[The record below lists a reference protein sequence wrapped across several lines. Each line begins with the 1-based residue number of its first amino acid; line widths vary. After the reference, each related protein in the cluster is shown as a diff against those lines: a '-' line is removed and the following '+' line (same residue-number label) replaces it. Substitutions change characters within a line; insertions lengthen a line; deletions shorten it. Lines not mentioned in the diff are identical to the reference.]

1 MNSTIKKLLTYIKKY
16 KIQILFSLVISAM
29 SVWLSLYIPIIV
41 ANAIDYIVGKNQV
54 DFTTISGLILQI
66 VQIAIVVAILQ
77 WMINII
83 NNKITFL
90 VARDLRNEALKKLEK
105 VPLKYIDTNQHGD
118 IVSRVISDVDQI
130 VDGLLMGFTQIFTG
144 VLTILITLFFMFS
157 INYKMAIIV
166 IVLTPLSLFIAKFIS
181 KRTYHLFEKQSE
193 IRGEE
198 TAFLN
203 EMVVNQKT
211 VIAYGEEKNNIDK
224 FMKINNRLEE
234 VGIKA
239 SFFSAI
245 TNPCTRFVNNIVYA
259 CVVFAG
265 ACFAI
270 AGNLSVGG
278 LTCFLNYANQYTNP
292 FNEISGVLT
301 ELQTAIAS
309 AKRIFEVIEQE
320 EEKDEEQGALGN
332 VQGKVELKDVE
343 FGYTENKMILNE
355 INFIAEPG
363 TKIAIVGPT
372 GCGKTTLINL
382 LMRFYDLNSG
392 KILIDQKDITDV
404 NRTSLRKSF
413 GMVLQDT
420 WIKKGTI
427 KENIKLGKPEATDE
441 EIIQAAKSAMAY
453 NFIKRLPEGFE
464 TIVENNDSILSEGE
478 RQLIS
483 IARVMLLDPPMLILD
498 EATSNIDTRTE
509 QKVQKAFAKLMKG
522 RTSFVV
528 AHRLSTIVSAD
539 IILVI
544 KNGKIIEKGRHKE
557 LLESG
562 GFYAK
567 LYNSQYKICQFGV
580 GVFFDTSV
588 NLVPVF
594 F

>member
-16 KIQILFSLVISAM
+16 KIQILFSLAISAM

-54 DFTTISGLILQI
+54 DFTTVSGLILQI

-90 VARDLRNEALKKLEK
+90 VARDLRNDALKKLEK
-105 VPLKYIDTNQHGD
+105 VPLKYIDINQHGD

-157 INYKMAIIV
+157 INYKIAIIV

-181 KRTYHLFEKQSE
+181 KRTYHLFEKQSK

-224 FMKINNRLEE
+224 FIKINNRLEE

-259 CVVFAG
+259 CVAFAG
-265 ACFAI
+265 ASFAI

-301 ELQTAIAS
+301 ELQNAFAS

-320 EEKDEEQGALGN
+320 EEKDDGKGNLEN

-343 FGYTENKMILNE
+343 FGYTENKMILDG
-355 INFIAEPG
+355 INFVAEPG

-427 KENIKLGKPEATDE
+427 RENIKLGKPEATDE
-441 EIIQAAKSAMAY
+441 DVIQAAKSAMAY

-567 LYNSQYKICQFGV
+567 LYNSQYKIC
-580 GVFFDTSV
+580 
-588 NLVPVF
+588 
-594 F
+594 

>member
-16 KIQILFSLVISAM
+16 KIQILFSLAISAM

-41 ANAIDYIVGKNQV
+41 ANAIDYIVRKNQV
-54 DFTTISGLILQI
+54 DFTTVSGLILQI

-90 VARDLRNEALKKLEK
+90 VARDLRNDALKKLEK
-105 VPLKYIDTNQHGD
+105 VPLKYIDINQHGD

-157 INYKMAIIV
+157 INYKIAIIV

-224 FMKINNRLEE
+224 FIKINNRLEE

-259 CVVFAG
+259 CVAFAG
-265 ACFAI
+265 ASFAI

-301 ELQTAIAS
+301 ELQNAFAS

-320 EEKDEEQGALGN
+320 AEKDDEQGALKN

-355 INFIAEPG
+355 INFVAEPG

-427 KENIKLGKPEATDE
+427 RENIKLGKPEATDE
-441 EIIQAAKSAMAY
+441 DVIQAAKSAMAY

-539 IILVI
+539 IILVM
-544 KNGKIIEKGRHKE
+544 KNGEIIEKGKHQE

-567 LYNSQYKICQFGV
+567 LYNSQYKIC
-580 GVFFDTSV
+580 
-588 NLVPVF
+588 
-594 F
+594 

>member
-1 MNSTIKKLLTYIKKY
+1 MNSTIRKLLTYIKKY
-16 KIQILFSLVISAM
+16 KIQILFSLAISAM

-54 DFTTISGLILQI
+54 DFTTISELILQI

-83 NNKITFL
+83 NNKITFF
-90 VARDLRNEALKKLEK
+90 VARDLRNDALKKLEK

-130 VDGLLMGFTQIFTG
+130 VNGLLMGFTQIFTG

-193 IRGEE
+193 TRGEE

-224 FMKINNRLEE
+224 FIKINNRLED

-301 ELQTAIAS
+301 ELQNAFAS

-320 EEKDEEQGALGN
+320 SEKDDEQGALKN

-355 INFIAEPG
+355 INFVAEPG

-427 KENIKLGKPEATDE
+427 RENIKLGKPEATDE
-441 EIIQAAKSAMAY
+441 DVIQAAKSAMAY

-464 TIVENNDSILSEGE
+464 TVVENNDSILSEGE

-539 IILVI
+539 IILVM
-544 KNGKIIEKGRHKE
+544 KNGKIIEKGKHQE

-567 LYNSQYKICQFGV
+567 LYNSQYKIC
-580 GVFFDTSV
+580 
-588 NLVPVF
+588 
-594 F
+594 

>member
-16 KIQILFSLVISAM
+16 KIQILFSLAISAM

-54 DFTTISGLILQI
+54 DFTTVSGLILQI

-90 VARDLRNEALKKLEK
+90 VARDLRNDALKKLEK
-105 VPLKYIDTNQHGD
+105 VPLKYIDINQHGD

-157 INYKMAIIV
+157 INYKIAIIV

-224 FMKINNRLEE
+224 FIKINNRLEE

-259 CVVFAG
+259 CVAFAG
-265 ACFAI
+265 ASFAI

-301 ELQTAIAS
+301 ELQNAFAS
-309 AKRIFEVIEQE
+309 AKRIFKVIEQE
-320 EEKDEEQGALGN
+320 EEKNDGTGNLEN
-332 VQGKVELKDVE
+332 VQGKVEFKDVE
-343 FGYTENKMILNE
+343 FGYTENKMILNG
-355 INFIAEPG
+355 INFVAEPG

-427 KENIKLGKPEATDE
+427 RENIKLGKPEATDE
-441 EIIQAAKSAMAY
+441 DVIQAAKSAMAY

-539 IILVI
+539 IILVM
-544 KNGKIIEKGRHKE
+544 KNGEIIEKGKHQE

-567 LYNSQYKICQFGV
+567 LYNSQYKIC
-580 GVFFDTSV
+580 
-588 NLVPVF
+588 
-594 F
+594 

>member
-16 KIQILFSLVISAM
+16 KIQILFSLAISAM

-54 DFTTISGLILQI
+54 DFTTVSGLILQI

-90 VARDLRNEALKKLEK
+90 VARDLRNDALRKLEK
-105 VPLKYIDTNQHGD
+105 VPLKYIDINQHGD

-157 INYKMAIIV
+157 INYKIAIIV

-181 KRTYHLFEKQSE
+181 KRTYHLFEKQSG

-224 FMKINNRLEE
+224 FIKINNRLEE

-259 CVVFAG
+259 CVAFAG
-265 ACFAI
+265 ASFAI

-301 ELQTAIAS
+301 ELQNAFAS

-320 EEKDEEQGALGN
+320 SEKDDEQGALKN

-355 INFIAEPG
+355 INFVAEPG

-427 KENIKLGKPEATDE
+427 RENIKLGKPEATDE
-441 EIIQAAKSAMAY
+441 DVIQAAKSAMAY

-539 IILVI
+539 IILVM
-544 KNGKIIEKGRHKE
+544 KNGKIIEKGKHQE

-567 LYNSQYKICQFGV
+567 LYNSQYKIC
-580 GVFFDTSV
+580 
-588 NLVPVF
+588 
-594 F
+594 

>member
-16 KIQILFSLVISAM
+16 KIQILFSLAISAM

-54 DFTTISGLILQI
+54 DFTTVSGLILQI

-90 VARDLRNEALKKLEK
+90 VARDLRNDALKKLEK
-105 VPLKYIDTNQHGD
+105 VPLKYIDINQHGD

-157 INYKMAIIV
+157 INYKIAIIV

-224 FMKINNRLEE
+224 FIKINNRLEE

-259 CVVFAG
+259 CVAFAG
-265 ACFAI
+265 ASFAI

-301 ELQTAIAS
+301 ELQNAFAS

-320 EEKDEEQGALGN
+320 EEKNDGTGNLEN
-332 VQGKVELKDVE
+332 VQGKVEFKDVE
-343 FGYTENKMILNE
+343 FGYTENKMILDG
-355 INFIAEPG
+355 INFVAEPG

-427 KENIKLGKPEATDE
+427 RENIKLGKPEATDE
-441 EIIQAAKSAMAY
+441 DVIQAAKSAMAY

-539 IILVI
+539 IILVM
-544 KNGKIIEKGRHKE
+544 KNGEIIEKGKHQE

-567 LYNSQYKICQFGV
+567 LYNSQYKIC
-580 GVFFDTSV
+580 
-588 NLVPVF
+588 
-594 F
+594 

>member
-16 KIQILFSLVISAM
+16 KIQILFSLAISAM

-54 DFTTISGLILQI
+54 DFTIVSGLILQI

-90 VARDLRNEALKKLEK
+90 VARDLRNDALKKLEK
-105 VPLKYIDTNQHGD
+105 VPLKYIDINQHGD

-157 INYKMAIIV
+157 INYKIAIIV

-224 FMKINNRLEE
+224 FIKINNRLEE

-259 CVVFAG
+259 CVAFAG
-265 ACFAI
+265 ASFAI

-301 ELQTAIAS
+301 ELQSAFAS

-320 EEKDEEQGALGN
+320 EEKDDGKGNLEN

-343 FGYTENKMILNE
+343 FGYTENKMILDG
-355 INFIAEPG
+355 INFVAEPG

-427 KENIKLGKPEATDE
+427 RENIKLGKPEATDE
-441 EIIQAAKSAMAY
+441 DVIQAAKSAMAY

-539 IILVI
+539 IILVM
-544 KNGKIIEKGRHKE
+544 KNGEIIEKGKHQE

-567 LYNSQYKICQFGV
+567 LYNSQYKIC
-580 GVFFDTSV
+580 
-588 NLVPVF
+588 
-594 F
+594 

>member
-16 KIQILFSLVISAM
+16 KIQILFSLAISAM

-54 DFTTISGLILQI
+54 DFTTVSGLILQI

-90 VARDLRNEALKKLEK
+90 VARDLRNDALKKLEK
-105 VPLKYIDTNQHGD
+105 VPLKYIDINQHGD

-157 INYKMAIIV
+157 INYKIAIIV

-224 FMKINNRLEE
+224 FIKINNRLEE

-259 CVVFAG
+259 CVAFAG
-265 ACFAI
+265 ASFAI

-301 ELQTAIAS
+301 ELQNAFAS

-320 EEKDEEQGALGN
+320 EEKDDGKGNLEN

-343 FGYTENKMILNE
+343 FGYTENKMILDG
-355 INFIAEPG
+355 INFVAEPG

-427 KENIKLGKPEATDE
+427 RENIKLGKPEATDE
-441 EIIQAAKSAMAY
+441 DVIQAAKSAMAY

-539 IILVI
+539 IILVM
-544 KNGKIIEKGRHKE
+544 KNGEIIEKGKHQE

-567 LYNSQYKICQFGV
+567 LYNSQYKIC
-580 GVFFDTSV
+580 
-588 NLVPVF
+588 
-594 F
+594 

>member
-16 KIQILFSLVISAM
+16 KIQILFSLAISAM

-77 WMINII
+77 WMINIV

-90 VARDLRNEALKKLEK
+90 VARDLRNDALKKLEK

-118 IVSRVISDVDQI
+118 IVSRIISDVDQI

-224 FMKINNRLEE
+224 FMKINNRLED

-301 ELQTAIAS
+301 ELQNAFAS

-320 EEKDEEQGALGN
+320 EEKDEEQGNLEN

-343 FGYTENKMILNE
+343 FGYSENKMILNE
-355 INFIAEPG
+355 IDFIAEPG

-441 EIIQAAKSAMAY
+441 DVIQAAKSAMAY

-464 TIVENNDSILSEGE
+464 TVVENNDSILSEGE

-539 IILVI
+539 IILVM
-544 KNGKIIEKGRHKE
+544 KNGEIIEKGKHQE

-567 LYNSQYKICQFGV
+567 LYNSQYKIC
-580 GVFFDTSV
+580 
-588 NLVPVF
+588 
-594 F
+594 

>member
-16 KIQILFSLVISAM
+16 KIQILFSLAISAM

-54 DFTTISGLILQI
+54 DFTIVSGLILQI

-90 VARDLRNEALKKLEK
+90 VARDLRNDALKKLEK
-105 VPLKYIDTNQHGD
+105 VPLKYIDINQHGD

-157 INYKMAIIV
+157 INYKIAIIV

-224 FMKINNRLEE
+224 FIKINNRLEE

-259 CVVFAG
+259 CVAFAG
-265 ACFAI
+265 ASFAI

-301 ELQTAIAS
+301 ELQNAFAS

-320 EEKDEEQGALGN
+320 EEKNDGTGNLEN
-332 VQGKVELKDVE
+332 VQGKVEFKDVE
-343 FGYTENKMILNE
+343 FGYTENKMILNG
-355 INFIAEPG
+355 INFVAEPG

-427 KENIKLGKPEATDE
+427 RENIKLGKPEATDE
-441 EIIQAAKSAMAY
+441 DVIQAAKSAMAY

-539 IILVI
+539 IILVM
-544 KNGKIIEKGRHKE
+544 KNGEIIEKGKHQE

-567 LYNSQYKICQFGV
+567 LYNSQYKIC
-580 GVFFDTSV
+580 
-588 NLVPVF
+588 
-594 F
+594 

>member
-16 KIQILFSLVISAM
+16 KIQILFSLAISAM

-54 DFTTISGLILQI
+54 DFTTVSGLILQI

-90 VARDLRNEALKKLEK
+90 VARDLRNDALKKLEK
-105 VPLKYIDTNQHGD
+105 VPLKYIDINQHGD

-157 INYKMAIIV
+157 INYKIAIIV

-224 FMKINNRLEE
+224 FIKINNRLEE

-259 CVVFAG
+259 CVAFAG
-265 ACFAI
+265 ASFAI

-301 ELQTAIAS
+301 ELQNAFAS

-320 EEKDEEQGALGN
+320 EEKNDGTGNLEN
-332 VQGKVELKDVE
+332 VQGKVEFKDVE
-343 FGYTENKMILNE
+343 FGYTENKMILDG
-355 INFIAEPG
+355 INFVAEPG

-420 WIKKGTI
+420 WIKKETI
-427 KENIKLGKPEATDE
+427 RENIKLGKPEATDE
-441 EIIQAAKSAMAY
+441 DVIQAAKSAMAY

-539 IILVI
+539 IILVM
-544 KNGKIIEKGRHKE
+544 KNGEIIEKGKHQE
-557 LLESG
+557 LLKSG

-567 LYNSQYKICQFGV
+567 LYNSQYKIC
-580 GVFFDTSV
+580 
-588 NLVPVF
+588 
-594 F
+594 

>member
-16 KIQILFSLVISAM
+16 KIQILFSLAISAM

-54 DFTTISGLILQI
+54 DFTTVSGLILQI

-90 VARDLRNEALKKLEK
+90 VARDLRNDALKKLEK
-105 VPLKYIDTNQHGD
+105 VPLKYIDINQHGD

-157 INYKMAIIV
+157 INYKIAIIV
-166 IVLTPLSLFIAKFIS
+166 IILTPLSLFIAKFIS

-224 FMKINNRLEE
+224 FIKINNRLEE

-259 CVVFAG
+259 CVAFAG
-265 ACFAI
+265 ASFAI

-301 ELQTAIAS
+301 ELQNAFAS

-320 EEKDEEQGALGN
+320 EEKDDGKGNLEN
-332 VQGKVELKDVE
+332 VQGKVEFKDVE
-343 FGYTENKMILNE
+343 FGYTENKMILDG
-355 INFIAEPG
+355 INFVAEPG

-427 KENIKLGKPEATDE
+427 RENIKLGKPEATDE
-441 EIIQAAKSAMAY
+441 DVIQAAKSAMAY

-539 IILVI
+539 IILVM
-544 KNGKIIEKGRHKE
+544 KNGEIIEKGKHQE

-567 LYNSQYKICQFGV
+567 LYNSQYKYKIC
-580 GVFFDTSV
+580 
-588 NLVPVF
+588 
-594 F
+594 

>member
-16 KIQILFSLVISAM
+16 KIQILFSLAISAM

-224 FMKINNRLEE
+224 FMKINNRLED

-301 ELQTAIAS
+301 ELQNAFAS

-320 EEKDEEQGALGN
+320 AENDEEQGNLEN

-343 FGYTENKMILNE
+343 FGYSENKMILNE
-355 INFIAEPG
+355 IDFIAEPG

-382 LMRFYDLNSG
+382 LMRFYELNSG

-420 WIKKGTI
+420 WIKKETI

-441 EIIQAAKSAMAY
+441 EVIQVAKSAMAY

-464 TIVENNDSILSEGE
+464 TVVENNDSILSEGE

-483 IARVMLLDPPMLILD
+483 IARVMLSDPPMLILD

-539 IILVI
+539 IILVM
-544 KNGKIIEKGRHKE
+544 KNGEIIEKGKHQE

-567 LYNSQYKICQFGV
+567 LYNSQYKIC
-580 GVFFDTSV
+580 
-588 NLVPVF
+588 
-594 F
+594 

>member
-90 VARDLRNEALKKLEK
+90 VARDLRNDALKKLEK

-224 FMKINNRLEE
+224 FTKINDRLED

-301 ELQTAIAS
+301 ELQNAFAS

-320 EEKDEEQGALGN
+320 AENDDGKRNLEN

-343 FGYTENKMILNE
+343 FGYTENKMILDG
-355 INFIAEPG
+355 INFVAEPG

-567 LYNSQYKICQFGV
+567 LYNSQYKIC
-580 GVFFDTSV
+580 
-588 NLVPVF
+588 
-594 F
+594 

>member
-1 MNSTIKKLLTYIKKY
+1 MNSTIRKLLTYIKKY
-16 KIQILFSLVISAM
+16 KIQILFSLAISAM

-90 VARDLRNEALKKLEK
+90 VARDLRNNALKKLEK

-193 IRGEE
+193 TRGEE

-224 FMKINNRLEE
+224 FIKINNRLED

-245 TNPCTRFVNNIVYA
+245 TNPYTRFVNNIVYA

-301 ELQTAIAS
+301 ELQNAFAS

-320 EEKDEEQGALGN
+320 AEKDDEQGALKN

-355 INFIAEPG
+355 INFVAEPG

-427 KENIKLGKPEATDE
+427 RENIKLGKPEATDE
-441 EIIQAAKSAMAY
+441 DVIQAAKSAMAY

-464 TIVENNDSILSEGE
+464 TVVENNDSILSEGE

-539 IILVI
+539 IILVM
-544 KNGKIIEKGRHKE
+544 KNGKIIEKGKHQE

-567 LYNSQYKICQFGV
+567 LYNSQYKIC
-580 GVFFDTSV
+580 
-588 NLVPVF
+588 
-594 F
+594 

>member
-1 MNSTIKKLLTYIKKY
+1 MNSTIRKLLTYIKKY
-16 KIQILFSLVISAM
+16 KIQILFSLAISAM

-54 DFTTISGLILQI
+54 DFTTISELILQI

-83 NNKITFL
+83 NNKITFFE
-90 VARDLRNEALKKLEK
+90 ARDLRNEALKKLEK

-130 VDGLLMGFTQIFTG
+130 VNGLLMGFTQIFTG

-224 FMKINNRLEE
+224 FIKINNRLED

-301 ELQTAIAS
+301 ELQNAFAS

-320 EEKDEEQGALGN
+320 AEKDDEQGALKN

-355 INFIAEPG
+355 INFVAEPG

-427 KENIKLGKPEATDE
+427 RENIKLGKPEATDE
-441 EIIQAAKSAMAY
+441 DVIQAAKSAMAY

-464 TIVENNDSILSEGE
+464 TVVENNDSILSEGE

-539 IILVI
+539 IILVM
-544 KNGKIIEKGRHKE
+544 KNGKIIEKGKHQE

-567 LYNSQYKICQFGV
+567 LYNSQYKIC
-580 GVFFDTSV
+580 
-588 NLVPVF
+588 
-594 F
+594 

>member
-1 MNSTIKKLLTYIKKY
+1 MNSTIRKLLTYIKKY
-16 KIQILFSLVISAM
+16 KIQILFSLAISAM

-54 DFTTISGLILQI
+54 DFTTISELILQI

-83 NNKITFL
+83 NNKITFF
-90 VARDLRNEALKKLEK
+90 VARDLRNDALKKLEK

-224 FMKINNRLEE
+224 FIKINNRLED

-245 TNPCTRFVNNIVYA
+245 TNPYTRFVNNIVYA

-301 ELQTAIAS
+301 ELQNAFAS

-320 EEKDEEQGALGN
+320 SEKDDEQGALKN

-355 INFIAEPG
+355 INFVAEPG

-427 KENIKLGKPEATDE
+427 RENIKLGKPEATDE
-441 EIIQAAKSAMAY
+441 DVIQAAKSAMAY

-464 TIVENNDSILSEGE
+464 TVVENNDSILSEGE

-509 QKVQKAFAKLMKG
+509 QKVQKAFAKVMKG

-539 IILVI
+539 IILVM
-544 KNGKIIEKGRHKE
+544 KNGKIIEKGKHQE

-567 LYNSQYKICQFGV
+567 LYNSQYKIC
-580 GVFFDTSV
+580 
-588 NLVPVF
+588 
-594 F
+594 

>member
-16 KIQILFSLVISAM
+16 KIQILFSLAISAM

-54 DFTTISGLILQI
+54 DFTTVSGLILQI

-90 VARDLRNEALKKLEK
+90 VARDLRNDALKKLEK
-105 VPLKYIDTNQHGD
+105 VPLKYIDINQHGD

-157 INYKMAIIV
+157 INYKIAIIV

-181 KRTYHLFEKQSE
+181 KRTYHLFEKQSK

-224 FMKINNRLEE
+224 FIKINNRLEE

-259 CVVFAG
+259 CVAFAG
-265 ACFAI
+265 ASFAI

-301 ELQTAIAS
+301 ELQNACAS

-320 EEKDEEQGALGN
+320 EEKDDGKGNLEN

-343 FGYTENKMILNE
+343 FGYTENKMILDG
-355 INFIAEPG
+355 INFVAEPG

-427 KENIKLGKPEATDE
+427 RENIKLGKPEATDE
-441 EIIQAAKSAMAY
+441 DVIQAAKSAMAY

-539 IILVI
+539 IILVM
-544 KNGKIIEKGRHKE
+544 KNGEIIEKGKHQE

-567 LYNSQYKICQFGV
+567 LYNSQYKIC
-580 GVFFDTSV
+580 
-588 NLVPVF
+588 
-594 F
+594 

>member
-16 KIQILFSLVISAM
+16 KIQILFSLAISAM

-54 DFTTISGLILQI
+54 DFTTVSGLILQI

-90 VARDLRNEALKKLEK
+90 VARDLRNDALKKLEK
-105 VPLKYIDTNQHGD
+105 VPLKYIDINQHGD

-157 INYKMAIIV
+157 INYKIAIIV

-224 FMKINNRLEE
+224 FIKINNRLEE

-259 CVVFAG
+259 CVAFAG
-265 ACFAI
+265 ASFAI

-301 ELQTAIAS
+301 ELQNAFAS

-320 EEKDEEQGALGN
+320 EEKNDGTGNLEN
-332 VQGKVELKDVE
+332 VQGKVEFKDVE
-343 FGYTENKMILNE
+343 FGYTENKMILDG
-355 INFIAEPG
+355 INFVAEPG

-427 KENIKLGKPEATDE
+427 RENIKLGKPEATDE
-441 EIIQAAKSAMAY
+441 DVIQAAKSAMAY

-567 LYNSQYKICQFGV
+567 LYNSQYKIC
-580 GVFFDTSV
+580 
-588 NLVPVF
+588 
-594 F
+594 

>member
-16 KIQILFSLVISAM
+16 KIQILFSLAISAM

-54 DFTTISGLILQI
+54 DFTTVSGLILQI

-90 VARDLRNEALKKLEK
+90 VARDLRNDALRKLEK
-105 VPLKYIDTNQHGD
+105 VPLKYIDINQHGD

-157 INYKMAIIV
+157 INYKIAIIV

-224 FMKINNRLEE
+224 FIKINNRLEE

-259 CVVFAG
+259 CVAFAG
-265 ACFAI
+265 ASFAI

-301 ELQTAIAS
+301 ELQNAFAS

-320 EEKDEEQGALGN
+320 EEKDDGKGNLEN

-343 FGYTENKMILNE
+343 FGYTENKMILDG
-355 INFIAEPG
+355 INFVAEPG

-427 KENIKLGKPEATDE
+427 RENIKLGKPEATDE
-441 EIIQAAKSAMAY
+441 DVIQAAKSAMAY

-539 IILVI
+539 IILVM
-544 KNGKIIEKGRHKE
+544 KNGKIIEKGKHQE

-567 LYNSQYKICQFGV
+567 LYNSQYKIC
-580 GVFFDTSV
+580 
-588 NLVPVF
+588 
-594 F
+594 

>member
-1 MNSTIKKLLTYIKKY
+1 MNSTIRKLLTYIKKY
-16 KIQILFSLVISAM
+16 KIQILFSLAISAM

-90 VARDLRNEALKKLEK
+90 VARDLRNNALKKLEK

-224 FMKINNRLEE
+224 FIKINNRLED

-245 TNPCTRFVNNIVYA
+245 TNPYTRFVNNIVYA

-301 ELQTAIAS
+301 ELQNAFAS

-320 EEKDEEQGALGN
+320 AEKDDEQGALKN

-355 INFIAEPG
+355 INFVAEPG

-427 KENIKLGKPEATDE
+427 RENIKLGKPEATDE
-441 EIIQAAKSAMAY
+441 DVIQAAKSAMAY

-464 TIVENNDSILSEGE
+464 TVVENNDSILSEGE

-528 AHRLSTIVSAD
+528 AHRLLTIVSAD
-539 IILVI
+539 IILVM
-544 KNGKIIEKGRHKE
+544 KNGKIIEKGKHQE

-567 LYNSQYKICQFGV
+567 LYNSQYKIC
-580 GVFFDTSV
+580 
-588 NLVPVF
+588 
-594 F
+594 

>member
-1 MNSTIKKLLTYIKKY
+1 MNSTIRKLLTYIKKY
-16 KIQILFSLVISAM
+16 KIQILFSLAISAM

-54 DFTTISGLILQI
+54 DFTTISELILQI

-83 NNKITFL
+83 NNKITFF
-90 VARDLRNEALKKLEK
+90 VARDLRNDALKKLEK

-130 VDGLLMGFTQIFTG
+130 VNGLLMGFTQIFTG

-224 FMKINNRLEE
+224 FIKINNRLED

-278 LTCFLNYANQYTNP
+278 LTCFLNYANQYANP

-301 ELQTAIAS
+301 ELQNAFAS

-320 EEKDEEQGALGN
+320 AEKDDEQGALKN

-355 INFIAEPG
+355 INFVAEPG

-427 KENIKLGKPEATDE
+427 RENIKLGKPEATDE
-441 EIIQAAKSAMAY
+441 DVIQAAKSAMAY

-464 TIVENNDSILSEGE
+464 TVVENNDSILSEGE

-539 IILVI
+539 IILVM
-544 KNGKIIEKGRHKE
+544 KNGKIIEKGKHQE

-567 LYNSQYKICQFGV
+567 LYNSQYKIC
-580 GVFFDTSV
+580 
-588 NLVPVF
+588 
-594 F
+594 

>member
-16 KIQILFSLVISAM
+16 KIQILFSLAISAM

-54 DFTTISGLILQI
+54 DFTTVSGLILQI

-90 VARDLRNEALKKLEK
+90 VARDLRNDALKKLEK
-105 VPLKYIDTNQHGD
+105 VPLKYIDINQHGD

-157 INYKMAIIV
+157 INYKIAIIV

-224 FMKINNRLEE
+224 FIKINNRLEE

-259 CVVFAG
+259 CVAFAG
-265 ACFAI
+265 ASFAI

-301 ELQTAIAS
+301 ELQNAFAS

-320 EEKDEEQGALGN
+320 EEKNDGTGNLEN
-332 VQGKVELKDVE
+332 VQGKVEFKDVE
-343 FGYTENKMILNE
+343 FGYTENKMILNG
-355 INFIAEPG
+355 INFVAEPG

-427 KENIKLGKPEATDE
+427 RENIKLGKPEATDE
-441 EIIQAAKSAMAY
+441 DVIQAAKSAMAY

-539 IILVI
+539 IILVM
-544 KNGKIIEKGRHKE
+544 KNGKIIEKGKHQE

-567 LYNSQYKICQFGV
+567 LYNSQYKIC
-580 GVFFDTSV
+580 
-588 NLVPVF
+588 
-594 F
+594 

>member
-1 MNSTIKKLLTYIKKY
+1 MNSTIRKLLTYIKKY
-16 KIQILFSLVISAM
+16 KIQILFSLAISAM

-54 DFTTISGLILQI
+54 DFTTISELILQI

-83 NNKITFL
+83 NNKITFF
-90 VARDLRNEALKKLEK
+90 VARDLRNDALKKLEK

-130 VDGLLMGFTQIFTG
+130 VNGLLMGFTQIFTG

-224 FMKINNRLEE
+224 FIKINNRLED

-301 ELQTAIAS
+301 ELQNAFAS

-320 EEKDEEQGALGN
+320 AEKDDEQGALKN

-355 INFIAEPG
+355 INFVAEPG

-427 KENIKLGKPEATDE
+427 RENIKLGKPEATDE
-441 EIIQAAKSAMAY
+441 DVIQAAKSAMAY

-464 TIVENNDSILSEGE
+464 TVVENNDSILSEGE

-539 IILVI
+539 IILVM
-544 KNGKIIEKGRHKE
+544 KNGKIIEKGKHQE

-567 LYNSQYKICQFGV
+567 LYNSQYKIC
-580 GVFFDTSV
+580 
-588 NLVPVF
+588 
-594 F
+594 

>member
-16 KIQILFSLVISAM
+16 KIQILFSLAISAM

-90 VARDLRNEALKKLEK
+90 VARDLRNDALKKLEK

-193 IRGEE
+193 TRGEE

-224 FMKINNRLEE
+224 FIKINDRLED

-301 ELQTAIAS
+301 ELQNAFAS

-320 EEKDEEQGALGN
+320 EEKDDGKRNLEN

-427 KENIKLGKPEATDE
+427 RENIKLGKPEATDE
-441 EIIQAAKSAMAY
+441 DVIQAAKSAMAY

-464 TIVENNDSILSEGE
+464 TVVENNDSILSEGE

-483 IARVMLLDPPMLILD
+483 IARVMLSDPPMLILD

-539 IILVI
+539 IILVM
-544 KNGKIIEKGRHKE
+544 KNGKIIEKGKHQE

-567 LYNSQYKICQFGV
+567 LYNSQYKIC
-580 GVFFDTSV
+580 
-588 NLVPVF
+588 
-594 F
+594 

>member
-16 KIQILFSLVISAM
+16 KIQILFSLAISAM

-54 DFTTISGLILQI
+54 DFTTVSGLILQI

-90 VARDLRNEALKKLEK
+90 VARDLRNDALKKLEK
-105 VPLKYIDTNQHGD
+105 VPLKYIDINQHGD

-157 INYKMAIIV
+157 INYKIAIIV

-224 FMKINNRLEE
+224 FIKINNRLEE

-259 CVVFAG
+259 CVAFAG
-265 ACFAI
+265 ASFAI
-270 AGNLSVGG
+270 AGNLSVG
-278 LTCFLNYANQYTNP
+278 FV
-292 FNEISGVLT
+292 F
-301 ELQTAIAS
+301 
-309 AKRIFEVIEQE
+309 
-320 EEKDEEQGALGN
+320 
-332 VQGKVELKDVE
+332 
-343 FGYTENKMILNE
+343 
-355 INFIAEPG
+355 INAQRF
-363 TKIAIVGPT
+363 KI
-372 GCGKTTLINL
+372 
-382 LMRFYDLNSG
+382 
-392 KILIDQKDITDV
+392 
-404 NRTSLRKSF
+404 
-413 GMVLQDT
+413 
-420 WIKKGTI
+420 
-427 KENIKLGKPEATDE
+427 NIQ
-441 EIIQAAKSAMAY
+441 IH
-453 NFIKRLPEGFE
+453 
-464 TIVENNDSILSEGE
+464 
-478 RQLIS
+478 
-483 IARVMLLDPPMLILD
+483 
-498 EATSNIDTRTE
+498 
-509 QKVQKAFAKLMKG
+509 LMK
-522 RTSFVV
+522 F
-528 AHRLSTIVSAD
+528 
-539 IILVI
+539 LV
-544 KNGKIIEKGRHKE
+544 
-557 LLESG
+557 
-562 GFYAK
+562 Y
-567 LYNSQYKICQFGV
+567 
-580 GVFFDTSV
+580 
-588 NLVPVF
+588 
-594 F
+594 

>member
-1 MNSTIKKLLTYIKKY
+1 MNSTIRKLLTYIKKY
-16 KIQILFSLVISAM
+16 KIQILFSLAISAM

-54 DFTTISGLILQI
+54 DFTTISELILQI

-83 NNKITFL
+83 NNKITFF
-90 VARDLRNEALKKLEK
+90 VARDLRNDALKKLEK

-130 VDGLLMGFTQIFTG
+130 VNGLLMGFTQIFTG

-224 FMKINNRLEE
+224 FIKINNRLED

-245 TNPCTRFVNNIVYA
+245 ANPCTRFVNNIVYA

-301 ELQTAIAS
+301 ELQNAFAS

-320 EEKDEEQGALGN
+320 AEKDDEQGALKN

-355 INFIAEPG
+355 INFVAEPG

-427 KENIKLGKPEATDE
+427 RENIKLGKPEATDE
-441 EIIQAAKSAMAY
+441 DVIQAAKSAMAY
-453 NFIKRLPEGFE
+453 NFIKRLPEGFK
-464 TIVENNDSILSEGE
+464 TVVENNDSILSEGE

-539 IILVI
+539 IILVM
-544 KNGKIIEKGRHKE
+544 KNGKIIEKGKHQE

-567 LYNSQYKICQFGV
+567 LYNSQYKIC
-580 GVFFDTSV
+580 
-588 NLVPVF
+588 
-594 F
+594 

>member
-16 KIQILFSLVISAM
+16 KIQILFSLAISAM

-41 ANAIDYIVGKNQV
+41 ANAIDYIIGKNQV

-224 FMKINNRLEE
+224 FIKINDRLED

-301 ELQTAIAS
+301 ELQNAFAS
-309 AKRIFEVIEQE
+309 AKRIFEVIEQVAE
-320 EEKDEEQGALGN
+320 NDEEQGNLEN
-332 VQGKVELKDVE
+332 VQGKVELIDVE
-343 FGYTENKMILNE
+343 FGYSENKMILNE
-355 INFIAEPG
+355 IDFIAEPG

-382 LMRFYDLNSG
+382 LMRFYELNSG

-420 WIKKGTI
+420 WIKKETI

-441 EIIQAAKSAMAY
+441 EVIQVAKSAMAY

-464 TIVENNDSILSEGE
+464 TVVENNDSILSEGE

-483 IARVMLLDPPMLILD
+483 IARVMLSDPPMLILD

-539 IILVI
+539 IILVM
-544 KNGKIIEKGRHKE
+544 KNGEIIEKGKHQE

-567 LYNSQYKICQFGV
+567 LYNSQYKIC
-580 GVFFDTSV
+580 
-588 NLVPVF
+588 
-594 F
+594 

>member
-1 MNSTIKKLLTYIKKY
+1 MNSTIRKLLTYIKKY
-16 KIQILFSLVISAM
+16 KIQILFSLAISAM

-54 DFTTISGLILQI
+54 DFTTISELILQI

-83 NNKITFL
+83 NNKITFF
-90 VARDLRNEALKKLEK
+90 VARDLRNDALKKLEK

-130 VDGLLMGFTQIFTG
+130 VNGLLMGFTQIFTG

-193 IRGEE
+193 TRGEE

-224 FMKINNRLEE
+224 FIKINDRLED

-265 ACFAI
+265 SCFAI

-301 ELQTAIAS
+301 ELQNAFAS

-320 EEKDEEQGALGN
+320 SEKDDEQGALKN

-355 INFIAEPG
+355 INFVAEPG

-427 KENIKLGKPEATDE
+427 RENIKLGKPEATDE
-441 EIIQAAKSAMAY
+441 DVIQAAKSAMAY

-464 TIVENNDSILSEGE
+464 TVVENNDSILSEGE

-539 IILVI
+539 IILVM
-544 KNGKIIEKGRHKE
+544 KNGKIIEKGKHQE

-567 LYNSQYKICQFGV
+567 LYNSQYKIC
-580 GVFFDTSV
+580 
-588 NLVPVF
+588 
-594 F
+594 

>member
-16 KIQILFSLVISAM
+16 KIQILFSLAISAM

-54 DFTTISGLILQI
+54 DFTTVSGLILQI

-90 VARDLRNEALKKLEK
+90 VARDLRNDALKKLEK
-105 VPLKYIDTNQHGD
+105 VPLKYIDINQHGD

-157 INYKMAIIV
+157 INYKIAIIV

-181 KRTYHLFEKQSE
+181 KRTYHLFEKQSK

-224 FMKINNRLEE
+224 FIKINNRLEE

-259 CVVFAG
+259 CVAFAG
-265 ACFAI
+265 ASFAI

-301 ELQTAIAS
+301 ELQNAFAS

-320 EEKDEEQGALGN
+320 EEKDDGKGNLEN
-332 VQGKVELKDVE
+332 VQGKVEFKDVE
-343 FGYTENKMILNE
+343 FGYTENKMILDG
-355 INFIAEPG
+355 INFVAEPG

-427 KENIKLGKPEATDE
+427 RENIKLGKPEATDE
-441 EIIQAAKSAMAY
+441 DVIQAAKSAMAY

-539 IILVI
+539 IILVM
-544 KNGKIIEKGRHKE
+544 KNGEIIEKGKHQE

-567 LYNSQYKICQFGV
+567 LYNSQYKIC
-580 GVFFDTSV
+580 
-588 NLVPVF
+588 
-594 F
+594 

>member
-1 MNSTIKKLLTYIKKY
+1 MNSTIRKLLTYIKKY
-16 KIQILFSLVISAM
+16 KIQILFSLAISAM

-83 NNKITFL
+83 NNKITFF
-90 VARDLRNEALKKLEK
+90 VARDLRNDALKKLEK

-157 INYKMAIIV
+157 INYRMAIIV

-193 IRGEE
+193 TRGEE

-224 FMKINNRLEE
+224 FIKINDRLED

-301 ELQTAIAS
+301 ELQNAFAS

-320 EEKDEEQGALGN
+320 EEKDDGKGNLEN

-343 FGYTENKMILNE
+343 FGYTENKMILDG
-355 INFIAEPG
+355 INFVAEPG

-441 EIIQAAKSAMAY
+441 DVIQAAKSAMAY

-539 IILVI
+539 IILVM
-544 KNGKIIEKGRHKE
+544 KNGEIIEKGKHQE

-567 LYNSQYKICQFGV
+567 LYNSQYKIC
-580 GVFFDTSV
+580 
-588 NLVPVF
+588 
-594 F
+594 

>member
-16 KIQILFSLVISAM
+16 KIQILFSLAISAM

-41 ANAIDYIVGKNQV
+41 ANAIDYIVRKNQV
-54 DFTTISGLILQI
+54 DFTTVSGLILQI

-90 VARDLRNEALKKLEK
+90 VARDLRNDALKKLEK
-105 VPLKYIDTNQHGD
+105 VPLKYIDINQHGD

-157 INYKMAIIV
+157 INYKIAIIV

-224 FMKINNRLEE
+224 FIKINNRLEE

-259 CVVFAG
+259 CVAFAG
-265 ACFAI
+265 ASFAI

-301 ELQTAIAS
+301 EFQNAFAS

-320 EEKDEEQGALGN
+320 EEKDDGKGNLEN

-343 FGYTENKMILNE
+343 FGYTENKMILDG
-355 INFIAEPG
+355 INFVAEPG

-427 KENIKLGKPEATDE
+427 RENIKLGKPEATDE
-441 EIIQAAKSAMAY
+441 DVIQAAKSAMAY

-539 IILVI
+539 IILVM
-544 KNGKIIEKGRHKE
+544 KNGEIIEKGKHQE

-567 LYNSQYKICQFGV
+567 LYNRQYKIC
-580 GVFFDTSV
+580 
-588 NLVPVF
+588 
-594 F
+594 

>member
-1 MNSTIKKLLTYIKKY
+1 MNSTIRKLLTYIKKY
-16 KIQILFSLVISAM
+16 KIQILFSLAISAM

-54 DFTTISGLILQI
+54 DFTTISELILQI

-83 NNKITFL
+83 NNKITFF
-90 VARDLRNEALKKLEK
+90 VARDLRNDALKKLEK

-130 VDGLLMGFTQIFTG
+130 VNGLLMGFTQIFTG

-224 FMKINNRLEE
+224 FIKINDRLED

-301 ELQTAIAS
+301 ELQNAFAS

-320 EEKDEEQGALGN
+320 SEKDDEQGALKN

-355 INFIAEPG
+355 INFVAEPG

-427 KENIKLGKPEATDE
+427 RENIKLGKPEATDE
-441 EIIQAAKSAMAY
+441 DVIQAAKSAMAY

-464 TIVENNDSILSEGE
+464 TVVENNDSILSEGE

-539 IILVI
+539 IILVM
-544 KNGKIIEKGRHKE
+544 KNGKIIEKGKHQE

-567 LYNSQYKICQFGV
+567 LYNSQYKIC
-580 GVFFDTSV
+580 
-588 NLVPVF
+588 
-594 F
+594 

>member
-1 MNSTIKKLLTYIKKY
+1 MNSTIRKLLTYIKKY
-16 KIQILFSLVISAM
+16 KIQILFSLAISAM

-54 DFTTISGLILQI
+54 DFTTIFGLLLQI

-90 VARDLRNEALKKLEK
+90 VARDLRNDALKKLER
-105 VPLKYIDTNQHGD
+105 VPLKYIDSNQHGD

-130 VDGLLMGFTQIFTG
+130 VDGLLIGFTQIFTG

-224 FMKINNRLEE
+224 FIKINNRLEE

-259 CVVFAG
+259 CVAFAG
-265 ACFAI
+265 ASFAI

-301 ELQTAIAS
+301 ELQNAFAS

-320 EEKDEEQGALGN
+320 EEKDDGKGNLEN

-343 FGYTENKMILNE
+343 FGYTENKMILDG
-355 INFIAEPG
+355 INFVVEPG

-539 IILVI
+539 IILVM
-544 KNGKIIEKGRHKE
+544 KNGEIIEKGKHQE

-567 LYNSQYKICQFGV
+567 LYNSQYKIC
-580 GVFFDTSV
+580 
-588 NLVPVF
+588 
-594 F
+594 

>member
-16 KIQILFSLVISAM
+16 KIQILFSLAISAM

-54 DFTTISGLILQI
+54 DFTTVSGLILQI

-90 VARDLRNEALKKLEK
+90 VARDLRNDALKKLEK
-105 VPLKYIDTNQHGD
+105 VPLKYIDINQHGD

-157 INYKMAIIV
+157 INYKIAIIV
-166 IVLTPLSLFIAKFIS
+166 IILTPLSLFIAKFIS

-224 FMKINNRLEE
+224 FIKINNRLEE

-259 CVVFAG
+259 CVAFAG
-265 ACFAI
+265 ASFAI

-301 ELQTAIAS
+301 ELQNAFAS

-320 EEKDEEQGALGN
+320 EEKDDGKGKLEN
-332 VQGKVELKDVE
+332 VQGKVEFKDVE
-343 FGYTENKMILNE
+343 FGYTENKMILDG
-355 INFIAEPG
+355 INFVAEPG

-427 KENIKLGKPEATDE
+427 RENIKLGKPEATDE
-441 EIIQAAKSAMAY
+441 DVIQAAKSAMAY

-539 IILVI
+539 IILVM
-544 KNGKIIEKGRHKE
+544 KNGEIIEKGKHQE

-567 LYNSQYKICQFGV
+567 LYNSQYKIC
-580 GVFFDTSV
+580 
-588 NLVPVF
+588 
-594 F
+594 

>member
-16 KIQILFSLVISAM
+16 KIQILFSLAISAM

-54 DFTTISGLILQI
+54 DFTTVSGSILQI

-90 VARDLRNEALKKLEK
+90 VARDLRNDALKKLEK
-105 VPLKYIDTNQHGD
+105 VPLKYIDINQHGD

-157 INYKMAIIV
+157 INYKIAIIV

-181 KRTYHLFEKQSE
+181 KRTYHLFEKQSK

-224 FMKINNRLEE
+224 FIKINNRLEE

-259 CVVFAG
+259 CVAFAG
-265 ACFAI
+265 ASFAI

-301 ELQTAIAS
+301 ELQSAFAS

-320 EEKDEEQGALGN
+320 EEKDDGKGNLEN

-343 FGYTENKMILNE
+343 FGYTENKMILDG
-355 INFIAEPG
+355 INFVAEPG

-404 NRTSLRKSF
+404 NRTSLRKSS

-427 KENIKLGKPEATDE
+427 RENIKLGKPEATDE
-441 EIIQAAKSAMAY
+441 DVIQAAKSAMAY

-567 LYNSQYKICQFGV
+567 LYNSQYKIC
-580 GVFFDTSV
+580 
-588 NLVPVF
+588 
-594 F
+594 

>member
-1 MNSTIKKLLTYIKKY
+1 MNSTIRKLLTYIKKY
-16 KIQILFSLVISAM
+16 KIQILFSLAISAM

-54 DFTTISGLILQI
+54 DFTTISELILQI

-83 NNKITFL
+83 NNKITFF
-90 VARDLRNEALKKLEK
+90 VARDLRNDALKKLEK

-130 VDGLLMGFTQIFTG
+130 VNGLLMGFTQIFTG

-193 IRGEE
+193 TRGEE

-224 FMKINNRLEE
+224 FIKINDRLED

-245 TNPCTRFVNNIVYA
+245 TNPYTRFVNNIVYA

-265 ACFAI
+265 SCFAI

-301 ELQTAIAS
+301 ELQNAFAS

-320 EEKDEEQGALGN
+320 SEKDDEQGALKN

-355 INFIAEPG
+355 INFVAEPG

-427 KENIKLGKPEATDE
+427 RENIKLGKPEATDE
-441 EIIQAAKSAMAY
+441 DVIQAAKSAMAY

-464 TIVENNDSILSEGE
+464 TVVENNDSILSEGE

-539 IILVI
+539 IILVM
-544 KNGKIIEKGRHKE
+544 KNGKIIEKGKHQE

-567 LYNSQYKICQFGV
+567 LYNSQYKIC
-580 GVFFDTSV
+580 
-588 NLVPVF
+588 
-594 F
+594 